1 MSMGRLSLRPFTL
14 ALLTLAAML
23 VACLAW
29 LASGGGQSLTW
40 LAEPETGR
48 ETGRDAGHSA
58 AHSAGPAAPRPPSL
72 TEGQL
77 QVAWQRPLFSPDRA
91 PDAAAPG
98 PAATRLEGLTLG
110 GVVLDGTGADASR
123 WALLHR
129 QDQRALKLRLGETLD
144 NGWTLSQLT
153 PRVATF
159 TRQGQSQ
166 TLSLPVLRLPPP
178 SPSPSPTLPSLSA
191 P

>member
-1 MSMGRLSLRPFTL
+1 MSIGRLSLRPFTL
-14 ALLTLAAML
+14 ALLALAALL

-29 LASGGGQSLTW
+29 LASGGGQSVTW

-48 ETGRDAGHSA
+48 DAGQSA
-58 AHSAGPAAPRPPSL
+58 TSLTGPAAPRPPSL
-72 TEGQL
+72 TQDQL

-98 PAATRLEGLTLG
+98 PAATRLEGLTLS

-129 QDQRALKLRLGETLD
+129 QDKRALKLRLGDTLD

-153 PRVATF
+153 SRVATF

>member
-1 MSMGRLSLRPFTL
+1 MSIRRLSLRPLTAALL
-14 ALLTLAAML
+14 ALASML

-29 LASGGGQSLTW
+29 LAAGGGPALAW
-40 LAEPETGR
+40 LAEPETGQR
-48 ETGRDAGHSA
+48 A
-58 AHSAGPAAPRPPSL
+58 AQSTGPAAPQPPSL
-72 TEGQL
+72 TEDQL
-77 QVAWQRPLFSPDRA
+77 QAAWQRPLFSPDRS
-91 PDAAAPG
+91 PDAVAHG
-98 PAATRLEGLTLG
+98 PAATRLEGLTLS
-110 GVVLDGTGADASR
+110 GVVLDGAGADAPR
-123 WALLHR
+123 WALLRR
-129 QDQRALKLRLGETLD
+129 QDQRALKLRLGDTLD

-178 SPSPSPTLPSLSA
+178 SSSPSPTLPSLSA

>member
-1 MSMGRLSLRPFTL
+1 MSIRRLTLRPLTVALL
-14 ALLTLAAML
+14 ALASVL

-29 LASGGGQSLTW
+29 LAAAGGQSLTW
-40 LAEPETGR
+40 LAEPE
-48 ETGRDAGHSA
+48 AGQRA
-58 AHSAGPAAPRPPSL
+58 AHSTGPAAPRPPSL
-72 TEGQL
+72 TEDHL
-77 QVAWQRPLFSPDRA
+77 QVAWQRPLFSPDRSPDLS
-91 PDAAAPG
+91 PDAARPD
-98 PAATRLEGLTLG
+98 ATRFEGLTLS
-110 GVVLDGTGADASR
+110 GVVLDGAGADAPR
-123 WALLHR
+123 WALLRR
-129 QDQRALKLRLGETLD
+129 QDQRALKLRLGDTLD

-178 SPSPSPTLPSLSA
+178 SSSPSPTLPSLSA

>member
-1 MSMGRLSLRPFTL
+1 MSIRRLTLRPLTVALL
-14 ALLTLAAML
+14 ALASVL

-29 LASGGGQSLTW
+29 LGAGGGQSLTW
-40 LAEPETGR
+40 LAEPE
-48 ETGRDAGHSA
+48 AGQRA
-58 AHSAGPAAPRPPSL
+58 AHSTGPTAPRPPSL
-72 TEGQL
+72 TVDQL
-77 QVAWQRPLFSPDRA
+77 QVAWQRPLFSPDRS
-91 PDAAAPG
+91 PDAATPG
-98 PAATRLEGLTLG
+98 PGPTRLEGLTLS
-110 GVVLDGTGADASR
+110 GVVLDGAGADAPR

-129 QDQRALKLRLGETLD
+129 QDQRALKLRLGDTLD

-178 SPSPSPTLPSLSA
+178 SSSPSPTLPSLSA

>member
-1 MSMGRLSLRPFTL
+1 MSIRRLSLRPLTVALL
-14 ALLTLAAML
+14 ALASLL

-29 LASGGGQSLTW
+29 LGAGGGQSLTW
-40 LAEPETGR
+40 FFEPEAGH
-48 ETGRDAGHSA
+48 DAGQRG
-58 AHSAGPAAPRPPSL
+58 AHSTGPTAPRPPSL
-72 TEGQL
+72 TEDQL
-77 QVAWQRPLFSPDRA
+77 QVAWQRPLFSPDRSPDLS
-91 PDAAAPG
+91 PDAARPD
-98 PAATRLEGLTLG
+98 ATRFEGLTLS
-110 GVVLDGTGADASR
+110 GVVLDGAGADAPR

-129 QDQRALKLRLGETLD
+129 QDKRALKIRLGDTLD

-178 SPSPSPTLPSLSA
+178 SSSPSPTLPSLSA